1 MRPIPLLAEEGAERE
16 RDSAKPQ
23 EWLRHQKNAA
33 KPQRRRRRARS
44 ASAIARSRN
53 TRSASAIARSR
64 NTRSAS
70 AIARSRNTRSA
81 SAIARSRNTRSA
93 SAIARSRN
101 SGQFGWPSKGR
112 RTAHPVRDK
121 SERIHFFDVA
131 DTPPLRGGE
140 CARRKTL
147 SKKLKVAALLHKSQ
161 PWKPQT
167 FFTLFVVHFCAFVAR
182 SSFQRDTEADS
193 TVALS
198 S

>member
-33 KPQRRRRRARS
+33 KAQRRRRRA
-44 ASAIARSRN
+44 
-53 TRSASAIARSR
+53 
-64 NTRSAS
+64 RSAS

-101 SGQFGWPSKGR
+101 SGQFGWPSKGC
-112 RTAHPVRDK
+112 RTDHPVRDK

-131 DTPPLRGGE
+131 DSPPLRGGE
-140 CARRKTL
+140 CAAPKTL
-147 SKKLKVAALLHKSQ
+147 SKRLKVAALLHEGDFFAFCVLPPCSV
-161 PWKPQT
+161 T
-167 FFTLFVVHFCAFVAR
+167 FAAVPGSCVPASDASDAEQCR
-182 SSFQRDTEADS
+182 SCVQSA
-193 TVALS
+193 
-198 S
+198 